1 MQYVLNDKN
10 LPTFY
15 SPTEK
20 TSSISV
26 GQTPALS
33 ATPITALHYH
43 NHAEFGIC
51 VDGEGETYV
60 ENRIYKYKKGCIQ
73 ILPPRVSHLSKSKLG
88 YRSNWIWI
96 NVNPI
101 KLFSEL
107 GITDPDGIISLA
119 NNDNFLCGVY
129 EENEYPELTNAL
141 NNIVKEYNDKSEDKN
156 LALAITVSSLI
167 LFCKRIKRKS
177 ARDNL
182 IGNAKNYYNEIQPAI
197 DFISSN
203 LDNNKGLSENSLA
216 KLLNVSVSTLR
227 RYFKQSTGM
236 NPKEFIIHSRMAY
249 AEYLLRKTN
258 YSVLEISLKVGY
270 NEISGFNRTFKEF
283 FKLSPAKY
291 RKYNK

>member
-51 VDGEGETYV
+51 IDGEGETYV

-73 ILPPRVSHLSKSKLG
+73 ILPPRVSHLSKSKIG
-88 YRSNWIWI
+88 YHSNWIWI
-96 NVNPI
+96 NVNPR

-107 GITDPDGIISLA
+107 GITDPDGIMSLA

-129 EENEYPELTNAL
+129 EENEYPDLTLTL
-141 NNIVKEYNDKSEDKN
+141 NNIVKEYNDKSEDNN
-156 LALAITVSSLI
+156 LAVAIAVSSLLLI
-167 LFCKRIKRKS
+167 CKRIKRKS
-177 ARDNL
+177 ARDDL

-197 DFISSN
+197 DYISSN
-203 LDNNKGLSENSLA
+203 LDDNNGLSENSLA

-227 RYFKQSTGM
+227 RQFKQYTQM

-249 AEYLLRKTN
+249 AEYLLRKTKL
-258 YSVLEISLKVGY
+258 SVIEVSMRVGY
-270 NEISGFNRTFKEF
+270 NEVSGFNRTFKAF
-283 FKLSPAKY
+283 FNTSPAKY
-291 RKYNK
+291 RKLNK